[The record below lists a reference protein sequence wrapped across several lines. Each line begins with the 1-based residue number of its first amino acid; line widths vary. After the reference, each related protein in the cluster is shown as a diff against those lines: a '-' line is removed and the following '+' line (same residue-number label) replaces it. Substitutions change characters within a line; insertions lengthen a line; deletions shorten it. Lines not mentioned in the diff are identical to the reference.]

1 MRVHELAKQLEI
13 PAKDLVEQLKA
24 QGVDVKNHMSGLD
37 DDVVERWL
45 NKSSASATKKVA
57 PSKPAEPEDISVVNP
72 QILDIELDDES
83 DLREKKKDK
92 PKKIRREID
101 HEDIVVRKPL
111 KVYGDIDDDVEEE
124 VVDVPA
130 IRLFG
135 GKKRKKKFGDKKKK
149 ERSFDFDYDNNIA
162 EQPAPTPKST
172 DIYVGEEI
180 VVKELADLIDIP
192 VAKVIGSLIEL
203 GVMVTQNQKIDHE
216 TAVIIANEF
225 GYEVMAEPKDTHKE
239 EPVTATV
246 SEEPPVDRRYLVEKS
261 PVVTFMG
268 HVDHGKTSL
277 LDYIRKAQ
285 VAENEAGKITQHIGA
300 YEAKHNNKRIVFL
313 DTPGHSAF
321 TEMRARGASATDIVV
336 LVVAADDGIME
347 QTREA
352 ISHAQAA
359 KVPIIVAINKID
371 KNSANVDR
379 VLRQLSEMNLMPE
392 DWGGQTICAR
402 VSAITGEG
410 VDHLLE
416 MILLQAEIMELK
428 ANPRGLAKGVVIE
441 SKMTRGRGPT
451 VTVLIQKGTLR
462 RSDPIFCGSYS
473 GKVKSIMSDRGETL
487 DSAGPATPVE
497 ILGLDGVPDAGT
509 LFEALDTEKE
519 AKILAQDRA
528 AQIRKNE
535 LERVTKPTTLEELYE
550 QIESDEKKELKLIIK
565 GDVHGSIEA
574 LSKSLEE
581 LSTEKV
587 VVHVVHNAVGD
598 VSESDVML
606 AAASDAIIIGFCIKI
621 DKRARE
627 IARKEGVQIRTYS
640 IIYEA
645 IDDVYKAM
653 SGLLEAKLVENIVGT
668 VEVRETF
675 KISRL
680 GVIAGCYVKD
690 GKALKNAKVRVLRDN
705 DTLFTGELSSLK
717 RFKDEVKEVKT
728 GMECGIKIQSF
739 DGIQVGDI
747 IEFFV
752 FEKVEQT
759 L

>member
-1 MRVHELAKQLEI
+1 MRVHELAKQINI

-24 QGVDVKNHMSGLD
+24 EGVDVKSHMSGIEA
-37 DDVVERWL
+37 DVVARYL
-45 NKSSASATKKVA
+45 QQGKSGAAGKAA
-57 PSKPAEPEDISVVNP
+57 PVEQEPADEVVGIEHDEVGEDSGP
-72 QILDIELDDES
+72 
-83 DLREKKKDK
+83 REKKKEK
-92 PKKIRREID
+92 PKKSRRDE
-101 HEDIVVRKPL
+101 EAEEKVTRKPL
-111 KVYGDIDDDVEEE
+111 KVYGDIDEDVEEE
-124 VVDVPA
+124 EVDVPNV
-130 IRLFG
+130 RLIA
-135 GKKRKKKFGDKKKK
+135 GKKRKKKFGEKKKK
-149 ERSFDFDYDNNIA
+149 SQDFPED
-162 EQPAPTPKST
+162 QPQQAVPEVKST
-172 DIYVGEEI
+172 NLYLGDEV
-180 VVKELADLIDIP
+180 VVKELADMMDVP
-192 VAKVIGSLIEL
+192 VGKVIGSLIEL

-216 TAVIIANEF
+216 TAVIIAHEF
-225 GYEVMAEPKDTHKE
+225 EYEVFAESEAAKHKE
-239 EPVTATV
+239 EE
-246 SEEPPVDRRYLVEKS
+246 SKKELEKDVDVDVRHLVEKA

-277 LDYIRKAQ
+277 LDYIRNAQ

-300 YEAKHNNKRIVFL
+300 YEARFNDKRIVFL

-359 KVPIIVAINKID
+359 EVPIIVAVNKVD
-371 KNSANVDR
+371 KNNANVDR
-379 VLRQLSEMNLMPE
+379 VLRQLTEIELMPE

-402 VSAITGEG
+402 VSAITGDG
-410 VDHLLE
+410 IDHLLE
-416 MILLQAEIMELK
+416 MILLQAEMMELK
-428 ANPRGLAKGVVIE
+428 ANPQGLAKGVVIE

-462 RSDPIFCGSYS
+462 RGDPIACGPYS
-473 GKVKSIMSDRGETL
+473 GKVKSIINDRGKIL

-497 ILGLDGVPDAGT
+497 ILGLDGVPDAGMI
-509 LFEALDTEKE
+509 FESFGTDKE
-519 AKILAQDRA
+519 AKNVAQDRA
-528 AQIRKNE
+528 AQIRKTE
-535 LERVTKPTTLEELYE
+535 LESVTKPTTLEELYE
-550 QIESDEKKELKLIIK
+550 QIEADEKKELKLIIK

-581 LSTEKV
+581 LTTEKV
-587 VVHVVHNAVGD
+587 AVHVVHNAVGD
-598 VSESDVML
+598 ISESDVML
-606 AAASDAIIIGFCIKI
+606 AAASDAIIIGFCIKV

-627 IARKEGVQIRTYS
+627 LSRKEGVQIRTYS

-653 SGLLEAKLVENIVGT
+653 SGLLEAKLVESVVGM

-680 GVIAGCYVKD
+680 GVIAGCYVRD
-690 GKALKNAKVRVLRDN
+690 GKALKNAKVRVMRD
-705 DTLFTGELSSLK
+705 DEVLFTGELSSLK
-717 RFKDEVKEVKT
+717 RFKDEVKEVKA
-728 GMECGIKIQSF
+728 GMECGIKVQSF
-739 DGIQVGDI
+739 DDIQVGDN